1 MKLKS
6 KKSAL
11 LLSFT
16 SLLLCFA
23 MLAGSTFA
31 WFTDT
36 ATTGVN
42 KIVSGNLKVDIVDE
56 NGAHLN
62 DLSFQDKDSKT
73 DIRWEP
79 GVKFLTQG
87 FKIKNDGNLALKWKM
102 AVNKGVKGETD
113 DFDLKDVI
121 DFSIV
126 TIDNT
131 TVTPVEKEVDLAA
144 FEGKLPSGMSEVY
157 YLKGHMQESAG
168 NDYQNLS
175 LNNITVTVYATQLN
189 SEFDSFNNTYDE
201 GAEYNPTIVTS
212 SDEAKIALS
221 ENKENIYVDL
231 ARDVSFDVNEAENK
245 LLGGVDTKLIVID
258 GKGCKLTF
266 NNKNNNSGIVSREG
280 TKLVIKNAVIDN
292 SGYNEAG
299 GTWDTHDIIFNNHNS
314 EVQLENVTFTNAV
327 ALSGKA
333 TLTDVKISDK
343 KATQDAYLLWIV
355 EGSEVE
361 LNNVTIDGK
370 STVGKANRAIAIK
383 NQYVPGKYGNGGNTT
398 LAVNGLTATSD
409 KYAAIYVTSNKATTV
424 NLNGAIDITE
434 TAVND
439 TVIQSGS
446 NSTGEITVNDNSTK
460 VVKAASQAEL
470 ANAIASVEAGK
481 SAKVDLVAD
490 TYTLPA
496 IAGNKRVII
505 SGDKNTVID
514 MTNSRIIGAQNAGL
528 DLTIEGATVQFANDD
543 YKGVTHSKKLTYKDC
558 TITGM
563 QFLYANEVEFINCK
577 FVQDTDNYNVW
588 TYGAGK
594 VLFKDCEFSCKGKS
608 VLLYNEG
615 TQSAQTVEFQNCKFN
630 ASAKALGKAAIEI
643 DSYGTQ
649 YNVIIDQATADNVTG
664 FDKSTVWNVKRNV
677 KPVTVTVAGAVAY
690 NQ

>member
-1 MKLKS
+1 MKIKS

-42 KIVSGNLKVDIVDE
+42 KITSGNLHVEI
-56 NGAHLN
+56 
-62 DLSFQDKDSKT
+62 QDKTGKKIENLEWVKEDGTVIANQEK
-73 DIRWEP
+73 ILWEP
-79 GVKFLTQG
+79 GCTYLLTP
-87 FKIKNDGNLALKWKM
+87 FKIVNTGNLALKYKI
-102 AVNKGVKGETD
+102 VITGLDGD
-113 DFDLKDVI
+113 SPLLDVI
-121 DFSIV
+121 KFTYKNEAGNELDISA
-126 TIDNT
+126 
-131 TVTPVEKEVDLAA
+131 EGHLAA
-144 FEGKLPSGMSEVY
+144 NGGSTGMITVSA
-157 YLKGHMQESAG
+157 HMDKTAN
-168 NDYQNLS
+168 NDYQDKTLEN
-175 LNNITVTVYATQLN
+175 VKFTVYATQDTV
-189 SEFDSFNNTYDE
+189 EHDSKDNTYDE

-355 EGSEVE
+355 EGSQVE

-370 STVGKANRAIAIK
+370 STVGKENRAIAIK
-383 NQYVPGKYGNGGNTT
+383 DQYIPGKYGNGGNTT
-398 LAVNGLTATSD
+398 LTVNGLTATSD

-439 TVIQSGS
+439 TVVQSGS

-514 MTNSRIIGAQNAGL
+514 MTTSGIIGAQNAGL
-528 DLTIEGATVQFANDD
+528 DLTIEGATVQFANDN

-563 QFLYANEVEFINCK
+563 QFLYANEVEFVNCK

>member
-1 MKLKS
+1 MTSSKS
-6 KKSAL
+6 TKRAL
-11 LLSFT
+11 ISSTLAV
-16 SLLLCFA
+16 LLCVA
-23 MLAGSTFA
+23 MLIGTTFA

-36 ATTGVN
+36 ASTAVN
-42 KIVSGNLKVDIVDE
+42 KIQSGKLDVALEMSTDGVNWKSAEGQTLTFKTKD
-56 NGAHLN
+56 NRAA
-62 DLSFQDKDSKT
+62 DK
-73 DIRWEP
+73 ILWEP
-79 GVKFLTQG
+79 GCTYELPQLRVV
-87 FKIKNDGNLALKWKM
+87 NNGNLALKYKIQITGIQGD
-102 AVNKGVKGETD
+102 AKLNE
-113 DFDLKDVI
+113 VI
-121 DFSIV
+121 DW
-126 TIDNT
+126 TIND
-131 TVTPVEKEVDLAA
+131 AA
-144 FEGKLPSGMSEVY
+144 INLSEGHLIAGQTGDPFTI
-157 YLKGHMQESAG
+157 KGHMQKTAN
-168 NDYQNLS
+168 NDYQNLT
-175 LNNITVTVYATQLN
+175 IDGIGITVYATQDTV
-189 SEFDSFNNTYDE
+189 EHDSKDNTYDE

-212 SDEAKIALS
+212 SDEAEIALS

-355 EGSEVE
+355 EGSQVE

-370 STVGKANRAIAIK
+370 STVGKENRAIAIK

-398 LAVNGLTATSD
+398 LTVNGLTATSD
-409 KYAAIYVTSNKATTV
+409 KYAAIYVTSNNATTV

-439 TVIQSGS
+439 TVVQRGS

-481 SAKVDLVAD
+481 SAKVDLGAD

-514 MTNSRIIGAQNAGL
+514 MTTSGIIGAQNAGL
-528 DLTIEGATVQFANDD
+528 DLTIEGATVNFANDD
-543 YKGVTHSKKLTYKDC
+543 YKGVTHSKKVTYKDC
-558 TITGM
+558 TITGK
-563 QFLYANEVEFINCK
+563 QFLYAEEVEFINCK
-577 FVQDTDNYNVW
+577 FVQENVDYNVW

-630 ASAKALGKAAIEI
+630 ASAKASGKAAIEI
-643 DSYGTQ
+643 DSYGTR
-649 YNVIIDQATADNVTG
+649 YNVIIDQATAGNVTG
-664 FDKSTVWNVKRNV
+664 FDNGSVSENPVWNVKKYV
-677 KPVTVTVAGAVAY
+677 KPVTVTVAGTVVY
-690 NQ
+690 NK